1 MNYSDFIFWWILI
14 LFSVPFLTARYIA
27 KSFNLWRGV
36 FDGVG
41 LAVLSLILFYYAS
54 RTSFL
59 VFIVSLAF
67 NYIMVWLVLKMS
79 GWKANLLA
87 TIVIVIDILVL
98 AYFKY
103 FGFFVQEIIGLFVS
117 LPPNW
122 KELSPIP
129 VPSQIPPGVSFY
141 TFQMVA
147 FVVDSLREKKK
158 KPLAVLDYVNFISF
172 FPQIVAGPIERRR
185 DLLPQ
190 MEGFRLKFTGENF
203 EKGLRWL
210 SLGLF
215 MKFVLAD
222 NIAPYIELDKMID
235 NAWYIWFEAFLF
247 TLRIYFDFGGYSF
260 IAVGLAYFV
269 GVRLELNF
277 LAPYTSQS
285 INEFWRR
292 WHITL
297 STWFR
302 DYVFLPLMGSNKNWA
317 PFYLFITFT
326 LSGFWH
332 GAAWNFIFWGAYH
345 GALLLLLRYL
355 GRPFYAFVGKYVFQ
369 PQVLLAAL
377 SLILF
382 YYAIRTSFLVFI
394 VSLAFYYIMVWL
406 VQMKWYHKWRG
417 FASNLQEKT
426 PQIVSWALTQLAVI
440 FGCLFFMEVNTRR
453 LIGKMLVIANPFNY
467 SLANI
472 AEIFSSYT
480 LNQGAVLSVAL
491 VLGIIVLILEHLA
504 IAQKKF
510 EYELLLSPWLSKIL
524 LVLTILLASTNTGD
538 FIYFEF

>member
-1 MNYSDFIFWWILI
+1 
-14 LFSVPFLTARYIA
+14 
-27 KSFNLWRGV
+27 
-36 FDGVG
+36 
-41 LAVLSLILFYYAS
+41 
-54 RTSFL
+54 
-59 VFIVSLAF
+59 
-67 NYIMVWLVLKMS
+67 
-79 GWKANLLA
+79 
-87 TIVIVIDILVL
+87 
-98 AYFKY
+98 
-103 FGFFVQEIIGLFVS
+103 
-117 LPPNW
+117 
-122 KELSPIP
+122 
-129 VPSQIPPGVSFY
+129 
-141 TFQMVA
+141 MVA

-185 DLLPQ
+185 DLSPQ

-355 GRPFYAFVGKYVFQ
+355 GRPFYAFVGKYVSQ
-369 PQVLLAAL
+369 
-377 SLILF
+377 
-382 YYAIRTSFLVFI
+382 
-394 VSLAFYYIMVWL
+394 
-406 VQMKWYHKWRG
+406 
-417 FASNLQEKT
+417 

-440 FGCLFFMEVNTRR
+440 FGCLFFMEINTRR
-453 LIGKMLVIANPFNY
+453 LIGKVLVIANPFNY

-472 AEIFSSYT
+472 GEIFSSYS

-524 LVLTILLASTNTGD
+524 LGLTILLASTNTGD